1 MFGQMQVT
9 RMFQPSK
16 LETADEA
23 VAKLLD
29 LRGVT
34 LDFSLV
40 LVPYGPGGFCRPC

>member
-1 MFGQMQVT
+1 MFGQMQIT

-40 LVPYGPGGFCRPC
+40 GSWHPLAHSG